1 MHVLMPIIF
10 KQNFKQFVRFAA
22 GLVSNFNMGQNKYK
36 NIVKNQLGKE
46 LEHVIGIN
54 IMVPKD
60 DMCEKVKE
68 CKDALQES
76 LSLDF
81 VEHNSVLAAYTNVK
95 KTVEWLLSKE
105 SLKETILV
113 PNEKLIGL
121 IYTGDGSSVQTDHP
135 SRRIIRLV

>member
-46 LEHVIGIN
+46 LQHVIGIN

-60 DMCEKVKE
+60 DMCEKLKE

-81 VEHNSVLAAYTNVK
+81 VEHK
-95 KTVEWLLSKE
+95 C
-105 SLKETILV
+105 
-113 PNEKLIGL
+113 
-121 IYTGDGSSVQTDHP
+121 
-135 SRRIIRLV
+135 

>member
-1 MHVLMPIIF
+1 
-10 KQNFKQFVRFAA
+10 
-22 GLVSNFNMGQNKYK
+22 MGQNKYK

-60 DMCEKVKE
+60 DMCEKLKE

-113 PNEKLIGL
+113 PNEKLIGS
-121 IYTGDGSSVQTDHP
+121 IYTGDGSSVEKDHP
-135 SRRIIRLV
+135 SSINTGRTVRRTISVSCDSSHVL